1 MVCYSN
7 LETSNITKRL
17 RIGGCTLC
25 PLIINKKKDMDR
37 LFQCKHWID
46 PGVIYGTTWQHKVL
60 IDKLFVCTVKKLESS
75 YYKDLASESDY
86 PLHDVLW
93 DANRCFD
100 NVKVSMKRRQVVLL
114 TCRDNPCSGDAAE
127 QNRIRLRAKTF
138 SDINVHLRIVG
149 LGDSWNHE
157 IFYKD
162 IEMLANN
169 MNIEDV
175 KRMHLADLEKQ
186 VRFTAKPK
194 SHIKW
199 NIGKEVELPII
210 LTSFSR

>member
-1 MVCYSN
+1 MGVVPYVPLLLIKKRTWTIFSN
-7 LETSNITKRL
+7 VNIAY
-17 RIGGCTLC
+17 
-25 PLIINKKKDMDR
+25 
-37 LFQCKHWID
+37 D
-46 PGVIYGTTWQHKVL
+46 PGVIYGTTCQHKVL
-60 IDKLFVCTVKKLESS
+60 IDQLFVCTVKKLESS
-75 YYKDLASESDY
+75 YYKGLASESDY

-114 TCRDNPCSGDAAE
+114 TCRDNPCSDDAAE